1 MRYTVSNL
9 LAIAIAELG
18 YKEKESNAYLDDK
31 TANAGDS
38 NWTKYA
44 RDLHAAGYYQA
55 NKNGYA
61 WCDMFVDWCFY
72 QLAGKDAVK
81 AQEIIC
87 QTGPYGAG
95 CTFSAKY
102 YKQAG
107 RFYTSNP
114 QPGDQIFFNSYA
126 HTGIVEKIVGSVVH
140 TIEGNTSN
148 MVARRTYALGSGGID
163 GYGRPVFDLE
173 EGDDDYVA
181 ISGDPSTGSAEDE
194 LAIWNYLKGKGLNDF
209 AISAVMGNLFAESG
223 LRSDNLEG
231 VGNNRLNLTDE
242 EYTDQIDA
250 GQRNFIDGHG
260 YGLAQWTYPTRKKAL
275 LDFARAA
282 QKSICDL
289 SMQLDFLWKELSGS
303 EYKSVMNV
311 LKSATSVRT
320 ASDIFMEKFEKPYD
334 RSEERKEERAS
345 FGLKY
350 YSKYASDAKPEQDYP
365 KPEDPKPITPANP
378 KYEEGD
384 IVRFK
389 GGMNYDSSDGSR
401 GYIARTSKA
410 KITRVYD
417 GKHPYHCRA
426 VNDAG
431 KFIGGVYGWVDEDLI
446 EPIVAKVPMN
456 VSEGCK
462 VKIAKGA
469 TYGGLNNARGRA
481 VPYFVYAN
489 SRPHTVVRLATHK
502 GVLDALLE
510 EINSW
515 VPVHFLTVV

>member
-1 MRYTVSNL
+1 MSYTVSKL

-31 TANAGDS
+31 TANAGDN

-72 QLAGKDAVK
+72 QLAGKDADK

-95 CTFSAKY
+95 CKFSAQY

-107 RFYTSNP
+107 RFHTSNP

-126 HTGIVEKIVGSVVH
+126 HTGIVEKIVGTVVH

-148 MVARRTYALGSGGID
+148 MVARRTYTLGSGSID

-173 EGDDDYVA
+173 EGDDGYVA
-181 ISGDPSTGSAEDE
+181 ISGDPSTGSAADE
-194 LAIWNYLKGKGLNDF
+194 QVIWNFLKGKGLNDF
-209 AISAVMGNLFAESG
+209 AVAGVMGNLYAESG
-223 LRSDNLEG
+223 LRSDNLEN
-231 VGNNRLNLTDE
+231 VGNKKLNLTDE
-242 EYTDQIDA
+242 QYTDQIDA

-260 YGLAQWTYPTRKKAL
+260 YGLAQWTYSTRKKAL
-275 LDFARAA
+275 LNFAKAA

-289 SMQLDFLWKELSGS
+289 QMQLDFLWKELSGS
-303 EYKSVMNV
+303 GFKTVMNV
-311 LKSATSVRT
+311 LKSATSVRS
-320 ASDIFMEKFEKPYD
+320 ASDIFMEKFENPYD
-334 RSEERKEERAS
+334 QSEDRKKERAE

-350 YSKYASDAKPEQDYP
+350 YNKYASVTVPKDDEEPETSKPV
-365 KPEDPKPITPANP
+365 TPAAP
-378 KYEEGD
+378 KFEEGD
-384 IVRFK
+384 IVQFK
-389 GGMNYDSSDGSR
+389 GGMNYTSSNGSR
-401 GYIARTSKA
+401 GFVVRASKA
-410 KITRVYD
+410 KITDVYA

-431 KFIGGVYGWVDEDLI
+431 KFIGGVYGWVDEDLV
-446 EPIVAKVPMN
+446 EAIVVEVPEE
-456 VSEGCK
+456 VTEGCK
-462 VKIAKGA
+462 VTIAKGA
-469 TYGGLNNARGRA
+469 TYGGLTKARGRS

-489 SRPHTVVRLATHK
+489 GRQHTVVDIATHK
-502 GVLDALLE
+502 GVLEALLK

>member
-1 MRYTVSNL
+1 MSYTVSKL
-9 LAIAIAELG
+9 LEIAIAELG
-18 YKEKESNAYLDDK
+18 YKEKETNAYLDDK
-31 TANAGDS
+31 TANAGDG

-72 QLAGKDAVK
+72 QLANKDADK

-95 CTFSAKY
+95 CKFSAQY
-102 YKQAG
+102 YKNAG
-107 RFYTSNP
+107 RFYTSDP

-126 HTGIVEKIVGSVVH
+126 HTGIVEKIVGTVVH

-148 MVARRTYALGSGGID
+148 MVARRTYTLGSSTID

-173 EGDDDYVA
+173 EGDDGYVA
-181 ISGDPSTGSAEDE
+181 VSGDPSTGSAADE
-194 LAIWNYLKGKGLNDF
+194 QTIWNFLKGKGLNDF
-209 AISAVMGNLFAESG
+209 AIAGVMGNLYAESG
-223 LRSDNLEG
+223 LRSDNLENT
-231 VGNNRLNLTDE
+231 GNKKLNLTDE

-260 YGLAQWTYPTRKKAL
+260 YGLAQWTYSTRKKAL
-275 LDFARAA
+275 LNFAKAA

-289 SMQLDFLWKELSGS
+289 QMQLDYLWKELSS
-303 EYKSVMNV
+303 TSYKSVLTV
-311 LKSATSVRT
+311 LKAATSVRS
-320 ASDIFMEKFEKPYD
+320 ASDIFMEKFENPADQSDD
-334 RSEERKEERAS
+334 RKKERAE

-350 YSKYASDAKPEQDYP
+350 YNKYASAATPE
-365 KPEDPKPITPANP
+365 EDEETETPAVSTTP
-378 KYEEGD
+378 EYEEGD
-384 IVRFK
+384 IVQFK
-389 GGMNYDSSDGSR
+389 GGMHFTSSNGSKGFTVR
-401 GYIARTSKA
+401 ASKA
-410 KITRVYD
+410 KITDIYPT

-446 EPIVAKVPMN
+446 EAIVVETPKDVT
-456 VSEGCK
+456 EGCK
-462 VKIAKGA
+462 VTIAKGA
-469 TYGGLNNARGRA
+469 TYGGLSSARGKS
-481 VPYFVYAN
+481 VPFFVYGN
-489 SRPHTVVRLATHK
+489 NRQHTVKDLATHK
-502 GVLDALLE
+502 GVLEALLK